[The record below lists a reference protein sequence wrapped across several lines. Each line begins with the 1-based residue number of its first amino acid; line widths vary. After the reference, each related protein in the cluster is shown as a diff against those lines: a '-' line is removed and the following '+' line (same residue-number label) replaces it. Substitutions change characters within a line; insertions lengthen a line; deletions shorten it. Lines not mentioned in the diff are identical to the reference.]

1 MIYVLDTDHFTL
13 AYYGRAGVRERI
25 ERERTS
31 HSVLLGQVTRLEVLD
46 GRIQAVLK
54 AADGVAALR
63 AINGLRLTEEYLHG
77 FGFLSFDDRA
87 AGHFDRL
94 LRDKKVKKP
103 GRKDLLIA
111 CIALAHDATLVTRN
125 TKDFQPIPNL
135 KLENWAD

>member
-25 ERERTS
+25 ERERST
-31 HSVLLGQVTRLEVLD
+31 HTVLIGQVTRLEVLD

-54 AADGVAALR
+54 AANGAAAGR
-63 AINGLRLTEEYLHG
+63 AINGLKLSEEYLAG
-77 FGFLSFDDRA
+77 FDVLPFDARA
-87 AGHFDRL
+87 GEQFDSL
-94 LRDKKVKKP
+94 LQDKKVKKP

-125 TKDFQPIPNL
+125 IKDFQPIPGL
-135 KLENWAD
+135 KVDNWAA